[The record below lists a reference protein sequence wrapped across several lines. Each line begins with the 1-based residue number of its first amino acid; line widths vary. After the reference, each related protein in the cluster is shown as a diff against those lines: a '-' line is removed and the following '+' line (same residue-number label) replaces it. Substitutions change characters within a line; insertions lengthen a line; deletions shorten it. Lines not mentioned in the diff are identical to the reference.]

1 MNGKLL
7 RQVLDKMLASPV
19 VGEARVQVCLPDGK
33 YYDITSLQLMENK
46 LIGHRESHRLVFTV
60 KAETWNMGKVLKK
73 IEQPVVVKPETKF
86 WHEIKTFVTKNN
98 CKLSFTRLENS
109 ASWGTPDLLV
119 YNSNGHFLTIELKV
133 TKTNKVRFSP
143 HQIAF
148 HVKHPNNSFILVKTL
163 TPVSV
168 KLYEGKSIRELVACG
183 LELDACSLGLEA
195 CINSLQELGA

>member
-7 RQVLDKMLASPV
+7 RQVLDKMIKAEV
-19 VGEARVQVCLPDGK
+19 AGEARVQVCLPDGK

-46 LIGHRESHRLVFTV
+46 LIGVRETHRLVFTV

-73 IEQPVVVKPETKF
+73 IEQPVVVKSETKY
-86 WHEIKTFVTKNN
+86 WHEIKTFITKNN

-109 ASWGTPDLLV
+109 ASWGTPDLLG
-119 YNSNGHFLTIELKV
+119 YNSNGVFFTVELKV

-168 KLYEGKSIRELVACG
+168 KLYQGKSIRELVACG
-183 LELDACSLGLEA
+183 LELEACCLGLEA
-195 CINSLQELGA
+195 CVKNLEQLGA